1 MTDQPPPGSYPPP
14 PGGYPPPPP
23 QGGGYPPPQGYP
35 PPPQRGGYPPQG
47 GGYPPQGGGYPPQGY
62 PPPPPS
68 GYPPPPPPQGG
79 GYPPPPGAAAH
90 GYSELGDRGPALP
103 KEAYTSWG
111 TRVLAWIIDSVPIFV
126 LVGIGQG
133 ISALTGETS
142 CTTSSTGGYSAHCS
156 SSPSVLGLLVSG
168 LASILALAYA
178 VWNYGYKQGTTG
190 SSIGKGIMKFKVV
203 SEKTWQPIGFGMS
216 VVRQLAHIVD
226 GIICYIGYLFPL
238 WDAKRQTLADKIMTT
253 VCVPFTAQELNPQPL
268 PPGPPRQ

>member
-47 GGYPPQGGGYPPQGY
+47 GGYPPQGGGYLPQGY

-142 CTTSSTGGYSAHCS
+142 CTTSSTGGYSAYCS

-216 VVRQLAHIVD
+216 VARELCYVVASAACGIVW
-226 GIICYIGYLFPL
+226 IVAVLFPL
-238 WDAKRQTLADKIMTT
+238 WDDKRQTLVDKIITT
-253 VCVPFTAQELNPQPL
+253 VAVPL
-268 PPGPPRQ
+268 